1 MKALLAGALML
12 VATPMAAQAQWTEQG
27 RFHVAATAGRTDYDM
42 SVVGQANVYSGRV
55 GVQLS
60 RLFGVEAHVG
70 YAGVEED
77 GGTSKLYTPEAQVRV
92 RWPIGLFSPYLGAG
106 AGFIV
111 ADSYDPEVENDT
123 EVTFST
129 AGGVTADLGRRLLL
143 LGEVRLRGVGARM
156 TGATGDVNVGVGYR
170 F

>member
-1 MKALLAGALML
+1 MKAMLMGAMLLATVPAGAG
-12 VATPMAAQAQWTEQG
+12 AQEAPAG
-27 RFHVAATAGRTDYDM
+27 RFHVAATAGWTDYDL
-42 SVVGQANVYSGRV
+42 SIVGQGKVYSGRI

-60 RLFGVEAHVG
+60 PLFGVEGHVG
-70 YAGVEED
+70 YAAVEED

-92 RWPIGLFSPYLGAG
+92 GWPLGRLSPYLGAG
-106 AGFIV
+106 AGMIV
-111 ADSYDPEVENDT
+111 ADSYDPEVENDA

-129 AGGVTADLGRRLLL
+129 AAGVTAELGRRLLV

-156 TGATGDVNVGVGYR
+156 TGATGDLNVGVGYR